1 VDSQEPFGFS
11 EIPGTVLSWSADFL
25 TYSMDPPNHYG
36 MITFADGGRFMAD
49 IGDVEQG
56 QVDSGMKVRMAF
68 RIKDFD
74 DKRGFR
80 RYFWKAVPA

>member
-1 VDSQEPFGFS
+1 
-11 EIPGTVLSWSADFL
+11 
-25 TYSMDPPNHYG
+25 